1 MSNRNALYHWLTD
14 WLQQEP
20 AAALLRLSDFE
31 QVRQTLL
38 PGDVLLVD
46 GQSRVDRT
54 FKTIAGSRWSR
65 ACLYLGRLHDIKDP
79 GLRAQLAEY
88 LTCTPDTQLIIE
100 TRLDRGLVLQ
110 PLSTLEPEHVRI
122 CRPGALSPQDA
133 AEVVRYACSRLGVG
147 QDTSWWTLLALLLPW
162 GLLPR
167 RWRPPAFARVANG
180 LFRLLSGTPIG
191 EAFSFIQYPILPLVK
206 RVEGDRTRL
215 FRRHPRVFL
224 AVDFD
229 HSPYFDI
236 IKYPF
241 VDLLTDERVRLQPW
255 QGNALALNRA
265 HRDGDKPP
273 LALVRDKDDGGNQ
286 PGKAS
291 PGG

>member
-1 MSNRNALYHWLTD
+1 MSERNAFYHWLTD

-31 QVRQTLL
+31 QVRHALL

-79 GLRAQLAEY
+79 GLRAQLSEY
-88 LTCTPDTQLIIE
+88 LACTPDTQLIIE

-122 CRPGALSPQDA
+122 CRPRALSTDDA

-147 QDTSWWTLLALLLPW
+147 QHTSWWTLLALMLPW
-162 GLLPR
+162 GFLPR
-167 RWRPPAFARVANG
+167 RWRPRAFARVANG
-180 LFRLLSGTPIG
+180 LFRLLSGTAIG

-206 RVEGDRTRL
+206 RVDADRTRL
-215 FRRHPRVFL
+215 YRRHPRVFL

-241 VDLLTDERVRLQPW
+241 VDQLTDERVRLQPW

-265 HRDGDKPP
+265 AREDGKPS
-273 LALVRDKDDGGNQ
+273 LALVSDGDDQQREPGAGGR
-286 PGKAS
+286 
-291 PGG
+291 